1 MTKKS
6 KWIYIIGSIV
16 IGVVALLTVLGVLIA
31 GGFVNVEKRKI
42 VIESKSHEFTFNGAE
57 QAYEEWEIIDG
68 KLKNGHTAVVTVTG
82 KQKDVGE
89 SENFISAK
97 IVDENDA
104 DVSDYYDIEYQV
116 GKLTVIPS
124 PLHVVSDNRTKEYDG
139 TQLEGGGYF
148 ISNGSIPADYELRV
162 EFNNSITEAGSASNS
177 FTASVYDSLGND
189 KSSSFALST
198 SFGALTVTP
207 RPLKVQSA
215 SDTKEYDGTL
225 LQKEELTVVEGSVV
239 EGQTLTATY
248 GSGITGVGTAENAFM
263 ITVTDEN
270 GADKSANYSVTYMN
284 GTLTVTPRQISLSFL
299 GAQKEYDGTPLTR
312 EEYII
317 TSGSVAPN
325 QNLTVT
331 YEGTQTEKGSSKNV
345 GSIAVTDEAG
355 NNVLSNYQAELT
367 FGDLVVTPRALTLV
381 TGTADKEYDGDPLTK
396 DSYEVESGSLAPN
409 QSLEIEIT
417 GSRTEIGE
425 AANAANA
432 RVIDEAGVE
441 VTSNYNLTVKE
452 GMLTVKPRAITVKT
466 SGATKEYDGSPLTES
481 SWTHTSGN
489 LVLDHAL
496 EVTTT
501 GSQTEVGSSKNTATV
516 VVKNG
521 ANEIVTQNYQITVEE
536 GDLTVTAIQ
545 ITVKIHDAT
554 KVYDGLPLTSSEYEI
569 TSGNPY
575 AGDTFTV
582 ATKGSQ
588 TEVGSSKNTA
598 TVIARN
604 GAGEN
609 VSSRYEF
616 LIEEGRLTVTPREIV
631 ITTQGGEKEY
641 DGNPLTESSWT
652 HTSGNLVL
660 GHALEVT
667 ATGSQTE
674 VGSSKNTATVVVKDG
689 TGNAVTQNYNVQLVE
704 GTLTVKP
711 RNITVTIAS
720 DTKPYDGTPLTKDD
734 YVLTSGQLY
743 TNDSLEVTVEG
754 SQTNVGVCVNRGTVV
769 VFDQKGNNV
778 SHHYNVTVIDGT
790 LRVKPRAITVTT
802 EGASKTYD
810 GTPLAMDK
818 WTHTGGEL
826 VLDHALEVTTTG
838 SQTEVGSSKNTATVV
853 VKNGANEIVTQNYQI
868 TVEEGDLTVTAI
880 QITVKIHD
888 ATKVYDGAP
897 LTSSEYEITSGN
909 PYAGDTFTVTTKGSQ
924 TEVGSSK
931 NTATVIARNGAGEN
945 VSSRYE
951 FLIEEGKLTV
961 TPREIVITTQGGEK
975 EYDGNPLT
983 ESSWTHT
990 SGNLVLGHEL
1000 EVTATG
1006 SQTEVGNS
1014 KNTATVVVKDGA
1026 GNAVT
1031 QNYQITV
1038 KEGDLTVTAIQI
1050 TVKIHDATKVY
1061 DGSPLTSS
1069 EYEITSGNPYA
1080 GDTFTVTTK
1089 GSQTDVGYS
1098 VNAATVIARN
1108 GAGENVNSRYEFL
1121 IKEGILTVTPRK
1133 IEIKTNDAS
1142 KPYDGSPLTESSW
1155 MHTSGNLALGHE
1167 LEVTTTGSQTKVG
1180 KSSNFASTR
1189 VIDGQGVD
1197 VSKNYKVTYA
1207 YGTLE
1212 VLPRVIAIETEG
1224 GSKSYDGTP
1233 LTGGYNLVSG
1243 NVLSQHTLTVTTLN
1257 SIVNV
1262 GTVANKANVV
1272 VTDENGVDVSE
1283 NYQFEIVEGILKI
1296 DPRRLYVS
1304 TETKSKTYDGQIL
1317 QSNSFTYAEDSPQLI
1332 NGHTITTEFAYLLDA
1347 GTAENAILQYVVKN
1361 GEEDVTAN
1369 YELIG
1374 NWGRLTVRVRSI
1386 TIQTGSAA
1394 KDYDGQPLTCDD
1406 WELIEITPLV
1416 EGHTMEVAVIG
1427 SRTEIGEAANSVGAY
1442 VIYDANENDVT
1453 YNYAVNV
1460 QSGALVVRDP
1470 SKANDGQTEED
1481 LGQSG
1486 APGSGDLGGGSPNGE
1501 TVTVLRIQSDTSG
1514 RVYLRYNSFGDY
1526 TGTGFADGVEYGVLL
1541 NGTHSA
1547 NYLPSYAMQER
1558 GFDLSRI
1565 SIDIYGG
1572 GYYLS
1577 PYYEGV
1583 TNPYP
1588 QTSDIYAQGNASE
1601 VYTLWYY
1608 AYDYLSDGGL
1618 VGSTSLSGAE
1628 LAYRQFVNNQYLS
1641 VPANTAA
1648 YLNAI
1653 IAEKELS
1660 RSDPYVIN
1668 AVANYIRNAAEY
1680 DTDYLNT
1687 LVDGKTL
1694 DQQSDCVV
1702 SFLRDYQVGVCR
1714 HYAAAAT
1721 MMFRCLGIPARY
1733 VGGYVASAKA
1743 GEWVEVTNKEAHAWT
1758 EVYIDGFGWVAVEV
1772 TGSSYG
1778 GGLGEDG
1785 EDDVGSNVLKVRPFN
1800 RYFLYDGVH
1809 SFQYDLKTLQG
1820 LSEFT
1825 EEKGFTYTFVVEG
1838 SASAIGLVDTKIT
1851 DFVLY
1856 KDGVDV
1862 TNQYQFQFGTG
1873 KLQVYCFEITVT
1885 TEGATKVYDGKPLTV
1900 DGYSVSGGENGHVV
1914 QITPTGSIT
1923 DVGKKSNTFTI
1934 RIYEGEVDVTDMYK
1948 INSQFGSLE
1957 VTPIEITVTAASD
1970 EKKQDGTSLTNGN
1983 YTLAGT
1989 LAEGHTVKSVIVN
2002 GTVVRPGRADNVV
2015 GEVIIV
2021 DENGNDVTK
2030 NYVIHKVNGT
2040 LTIRP

>member
-554 KVYDGLPLTSSEYEI
+554 KVYDGL
-569 TSGNPY
+569 
-575 AGDTFTV
+575 
-582 ATKGSQ
+582 
-588 TEVGSSKNTA
+588 
-598 TVIARN
+598 
-604 GAGEN
+604 
-609 VSSRYEF
+609 
-616 LIEEGRLTVTPREIV
+616 
-631 ITTQGGEKEY
+631 
-641 DGNPLTESSWT
+641 
-652 HTSGNLVL
+652 
-660 GHALEVT
+660 
-667 ATGSQTE
+667 
-674 VGSSKNTATVVVKDG
+674 
-689 TGNAVTQNYNVQLVE
+689 
-704 GTLTVKP
+704 
-711 RNITVTIAS
+711 
-720 DTKPYDGTPLTKDD
+720 
-734 YVLTSGQLY
+734 
-743 TNDSLEVTVEG
+743 
-754 SQTNVGVCVNRGTVV
+754 
-769 VFDQKGNNV
+769 
-778 SHHYNVTVIDGT
+778 
-790 LRVKPRAITVTT
+790 
-802 EGASKTYD
+802 
-810 GTPLAMDK
+810 
-818 WTHTGGEL
+818 
-826 VLDHALEVTTTG
+826 
-838 SQTEVGSSKNTATVV
+838 
-853 VKNGANEIVTQNYQI
+853 
-868 TVEEGDLTVTAI
+868 
-880 QITVKIHD
+880 
-888 ATKVYDGAP
+888 
-897 LTSSEYEITSGN
+897 
-909 PYAGDTFTVTTKGSQ
+909 
-924 TEVGSSK
+924 
-931 NTATVIARNGAGEN
+931 
-945 VSSRYE
+945 
-951 FLIEEGKLTV
+951 
-961 TPREIVITTQGGEK
+961 
-975 EYDGNPLT
+975 
-983 ESSWTHT
+983 
-990 SGNLVLGHEL
+990 
-1000 EVTATG
+1000 
-1006 SQTEVGNS
+1006 
-1014 KNTATVVVKDGA
+1014 
-1026 GNAVT
+1026 
-1031 QNYQITV
+1031 
-1038 KEGDLTVTAIQI
+1038 
-1050 TVKIHDATKVY
+1050 
-1061 DGSPLTSS
+1061 PLTSS